1 MTRTPSTPS
10 PLEIELVDS
19 QTQLEVPISQHLK
32 QRITR
37 PLPAVS
43 LMPEPKATSNLSESN
58 WLWPTIIIFSAVAA
72 GLVYFVFTDTI
83 VRPALVFW
91 FLFVCPGMMVVR
103 FLHLKELVV
112 EWTIALALSF
122 AIDALVAGIQ
132 LYAGKWSPTGTLS
145 ILIGLSLGGAIV
157 QLVTSTLSVPNL
169 LHTVRSRSVQTLL
182 HTVRSRKP
190 GVLLPILLTLLVGI
204 VVGASLWSDEVY
216 HSSHSVTTASAQLH
230 GTTTHSSSMV
240 VSAPTRSSTPSAIRA
255 GSYHGTIFNIAAN
268 LTTKMSLTGIE
279 PGSISGY
286 FTGLSLKGPFKGFI
300 DGSKLIQLIVT
311 DSAGRAILSF
321 DGNVQ
326 SDGNIGGNYC
336 SLNQAER
343 CGGSYG
349 YGLWSVAPAS

>member
-103 FLHLKELVV
+103 FLHLKDLVV

-122 AIDALVAGIQ
+122 AIDALVAGNCMLENGHLQ
-132 LYAGKWSPTGTLS
+132 VP
-145 ILIGLSLGGAIV
+145 
-157 QLVTSTLSVPNL
+157 SV
-169 LHTVRSRSVQTLL
+169 
-182 HTVRSRKP
+182 
-190 GVLLPILLTLLVGI
+190 
-204 VVGASLWSDEVY
+204 Y
-216 HSSHSVTTASAQLH
+216 
-230 GTTTHSSSMV
+230 
-240 VSAPTRSSTPSAIRA
+240 
-255 GSYHGTIFNIAAN
+255 
-268 LTTKMSLTGIE
+268 
-279 PGSISGY
+279 
-286 FTGLSLKGPFKGFI
+286 
-300 DGSKLIQLIVT
+300 
-311 DSAGRAILSF
+311 
-321 DGNVQ
+321 
-326 SDGNIGGNYC
+326 
-336 SLNQAER
+336 
-343 CGGSYG
+343 
-349 YGLWSVAPAS
+349 